1 MTIISILIGK
11 KGKDIDNTI
20 ILTNV
25 FNLSDYYYF
34 EKKGIR
40 ELSRFI
46 ARNSFS
52 RSENG
57 KIIDIQHRGFFI
69 TLLTNYMGLSI
80 CAVLNNND
88 YPIN

>member
-11 KGKDIDNTI
+11 KGKDIDSTI

-25 FNLSDYYYF
+25 FNLGDYYYF

-40 ELSRFI
+40 ELSRFL

-57 KIIDIQHRGFFI
+57 TIIDIGLRGEALENKLNE
-69 TLLTNYMGLSI
+69 LLGT
-80 CAVLNNND
+80 
-88 YPIN
+88 